1 MADDADAARKERMA
15 DYRVGGRHLVHLGPD
30 VLSRDAMQKERA
42 LTPLGEESAQRESFA
57 SSAPSQKSPRSSLTS
72 TPRALVKRVSKRL
85 QRMGSRASSLLEV
98 GKQEQ
103 DFFDLDD
110 SYLDS
115 RKMDHRTVIR
125 GHYPRR
131 EKWYA
136 ALDPDGPRRQGWDGL
151 MLALVVYVLFVTPY
165 ELAFVAHVKK
175 TSALYICN
183 TIVDVCFWC
192 DVLFQFNTGYYHAD
206 QGRWITDRK
215 GIASRYLKLWF
226 WLDMASLLPF
236 GLMVQREDVSILRLI
251 RLIRLIKL
259 LRVAKAPRLL
269 ANIQVIATMS
279 YKQKCVWKYL
289 LVLCSMLHL
298 MACAIRM
305 AHDFQRGTKTHYE
318 TNSYLRWRVLESRR
332 SSFRGNGALYVD
344 SLDWAVSVM
353 LGNSAYRTTAEGII
367 SILGNLF
374 GVMFVAFLFGDLT
387 NILCNLDPAANEFKQ
402 TVDNL
407 NRFAYEQQF
416 PKEVRSALH
425 EYLQQSEGLFRSK
438 FHHSLLNQLSPN
450 LQELIAHFQLGHR
463 VVRAPFVTYA
473 RQCTLGLVVGRRLVI
488 RPPRGHQHTYLDDET
503 IDEDEPDD
511 DELYSRAFAKKGRR
525 EAVIVRIHP
534 DMQYDVRY
542 LDDATMEER
551 VTHDRISVK
560 DESQRIQKAVSRME
574 YVTKLLV
581 TQVAKALEMHLF
593 MGGDFVIRKDITL
606 NRAMYIVDSGK
617 VMLLGS
623 DVLKPWGM
631 SFSPEGE
638 CFGDR
643 SIAMIVAGHAPRPSW
658 YNARAT
664 QISRL
669 LVLEAAQLVE
679 IITAP
684 GFEQF
689 HKFIHRFGVWASFK
703 VAFARAMREG
713 GIARIAD
720 EWLAREEAAA
730 AASEE
735 EVPLSNRLDALESK
749 LDALLARTSSG

>member
-1 MADDADAARKERMA
+1 M
-15 DYRVGGRHLVHLGPD
+15 
-30 VLSRDAMQKERA
+30 
-42 LTPLGEESAQRESFA
+42 
-57 SSAPSQKSPRSSLTS
+57 
-72 TPRALVKRVSKRL
+72 
-85 QRMGSRASSLLEV
+85 
-98 GKQEQ
+98 
-103 DFFDLDD
+103 
-110 SYLDS
+110 
-115 RKMDHRTVIR
+115 
-125 GHYPRR
+125 
-131 EKWYA
+131 
-136 ALDPDGPRRQGWDGL
+136 
-151 MLALVVYVLFVTPY
+151 
-165 ELAFVAHVKK
+165 
-175 TSALYICN
+175 
-183 TIVDVCFWC
+183 
-192 DVLFQFNTGYYHAD
+192 
-206 QGRWITDRK
+206 
-215 GIASRYLKLWF
+215 
-226 WLDMASLLPF
+226 
-236 GLMVQREDVSILRLI
+236 
-251 RLIRLIKL
+251 
-259 LRVAKAPRLL
+259 
-269 ANIQVIATMS
+269 
-279 YKQKCVWKYL
+279 
-289 LVLCSMLHL
+289 
-298 MACAIRM
+298 
-305 AHDFQRGTKTHYE
+305 
-318 TNSYLRWRVLESRR
+318 
-332 SSFRGNGALYVD
+332 YVD

-374 GVMFVAFLFGDLT
+374 GVMFLAFLFGDLT

-643 SIAMIVAGHAPRPSW
+643 SIAMIVAGHD
-658 YNARAT
+658 
-664 QISRL
+664 
-669 LVLEAAQLVE
+669 
-679 IITAP
+679 P
-684 GFEQF
+684 G
-689 HKFIHRFGVWASFK
+689 G
-703 VAFARAMREG
+703 
-713 GIARIAD
+713 
-720 EWLAREEAAA
+720 
-730 AASEE
+730 
-735 EVPLSNRLDALESK
+735 
-749 LDALLARTSSG
+749 